1 MEAGELLG
9 DHTVEEVR
17 EEGSSEPVPAVKVGE
32 VSHLS
37 YILKV
42 EPPELANGS
51 SVERSDIEDNSRFPN

>member
-1 MEAGELLG
+1 MEAGEVLG

-17 EEGSSEPVPAVKVGE
+17 EEGSSELVPTVEVGE
-32 VSHLS
+32 VSHSS

-51 SVERSDIEDNSRFPN
+51 SVERRDIEDDSRFPN